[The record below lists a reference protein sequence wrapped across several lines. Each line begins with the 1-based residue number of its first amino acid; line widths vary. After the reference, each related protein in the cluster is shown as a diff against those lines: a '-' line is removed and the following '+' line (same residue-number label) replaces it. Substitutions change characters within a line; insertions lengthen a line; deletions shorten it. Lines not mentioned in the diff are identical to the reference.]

1 MPFTFSHPAAVLPLR
16 RLKFL
21 QTVPLIVGS
30 VAPDLPYFV
39 PARFMTVR
47 FSRVM
52 WETHT
57 PLGILWL
64 DIPIGIAVLLFAYL
78 LRGPLTALMTPRARA
93 LCLESIERLNST
105 PWQWLLAMVSIY
117 VGAWTHLAWDSF
129 THENGWMVRRIAA
142 LSAPVTIGDYTGTMC
157 HVLQYVSSVVGLSIL
172 AVWYLRLP
180 TPTTDPAHAT
190 VVSPVGRAL
199 LLLLVT
205 VTAAAIG
212 VYIAGHALLAGY
224 SNYRVI
230 YLLLTRAIAG
240 FVMLYLIAGLLVS
253 LNRRRPEPLAEV

>member
-16 RLKFL
+16 RLRFL

-57 PLGILWL
+57 PLGTLWL

-93 LCLESIERLNST
+93 LCLESIERLKST
-105 PWQWLLAMVSIY
+105 PWRWLWAILSIY
-117 VGAWTHLAWDSF
+117 VGSWTHLAWDSF
-129 THENGWMVRRIAA
+129 THENGWMVKRIAA
-142 LSAPVTIGDYTGTMC
+142 LSAPVTIGGYTGTMC
-157 HVLQYVSSVVGLSIL
+157 HVLQYVSSVVGLLIL
-172 AVWYLRLP
+172 AIWYLRLP
-180 TPTTDPAHAT
+180 TPANESPHTT
-190 VVSPVGRAL
+190 VVPPAGRAL

-205 VTAAAIG
+205 VAAAAVG
-212 VYIAGHALLAGY
+212 VYIAGHAALAGY

-240 FVMLYLIAGLLVS
+240 FAMLYLLAGLFVT